1 MEDPQGNQIMELS
14 DVDSLII
21 VFNLVQKSKD
31 KLEKFNTVSK
41 LHKITNKSYTIENS
55 Q

>member
-1 MEDPQGNQIMELS
+1 MEDPQGKQIMELS

-31 KLEKFNTVSK
+31 KLEIFNTVPK
-41 LHKITNKSYTIENS
+41 LHKRTNKSYRTENS